1 MHLLSI
7 CIIGMQLW
15 ACLLKLSSSRCSA
28 GQVEEDAA
36 HSAST
41 ADQSSGHLLEADLR
55 RLHNDVL
62 QAKETASALTT
73 KVNESQQPCQFDEQG
88 KL

>member
-7 CIIGMQLW
+7 CIIGTQLW
-15 ACLLKLSSSRCSA
+15 ACLLKISLSRCSA

-36 HSAST
+36 HSGRI

-62 QAKETASALTT
+62 QAKEIASALTK
-73 KVNESQQPCQFDEQG
+73 KVNESQKPCQFDEQEE
-88 KL
+88 L